1 MANEYK
7 KVISEKK
14 NEAKKLMT
22 DDQVTKCNVAIH
34 SASAAAAAEAFI
46 PLPGVDA
53 IPITATQ
60 ITMVLAL
67 GKVFDQKVSDSAAK
81 GIIGAAAST
90 FVGRSLVKLIPI
102 AGWAVSAAVAAGV
115 TEAIGW
121 TVAVDF
127 AKQSANRVETKSEET
142 YADHVVETSE
152 IIKDIIKDAPTVSLD
167 DLDDMLDDDV
177 VGFESTISEEDTEK
191 VSETSNDS
199 EEDSDDESI
208 SNDFAKVFIV
218 GFKT

>member
-208 SNDFAKVFIV
+208 SNDFAKAF
-218 GFKT
+218 GEDE

>member
-102 AGWAVSAAVAAGV
+102 AGWAVSAAIAAGA

-121 TVAVDF
+121 TVAIDF

-208 SNDFAKVFIV
+208 SNDFAKAF
-218 GFKT
+218 GEDE